1 MNISTESFLTVVYD
15 HVLMFRMSR
24 AFEIIAWL
32 IRLTFRLFISRPLA
46 ILSYLF
52 LAVLITIPV
61 AVFIRPAFTLNN
73 ISEGILRVFSL
84 FPELF
89 PLVFVAGG
97 LLEVVN
103 LLQVKSTSGRGR
115 I

>member
-1 MNISTESFLTVVYD
+1 MRVLNKSFIDTAYGYLVMFSTSRVYSAI
-15 HVLMFRMSR
+15 VWFILLMFR
-24 AFEIIAWL
+24 I
-32 IRLTFRLFISRPLA
+32 FIFRPLA

>member
-1 MNISTESFLTVVYD
+1 MNISTESFLTAVYD
-15 HVLMFRMSR
+15 HVVMFRMSR

-61 AVFIRPAFTLNN
+61 TVFIKPAFTLHH

-89 PLVFVAGG
+89 YLVFVAGV
-97 LLEVVN
+97 LSEAAD
-103 LLQVKSTSGRGR
+103 LLQVKSGRGR

>member
-1 MNISTESFLTVVYD
+1 MKIFTEPFLTAVYD
-15 HVLMFRMSR
+15 HVVMFRMSR
-24 AFEIIAWL
+24 EFAAMLWF
-32 IRLTFRLFISRPLA
+32 IRLAFRLFISRPLA

-52 LAVLITIPV
+52 LAVLIAIPV
-61 AVFIRPAFTLNN
+61 TVFIKPAFTLDN

-89 PLVFVAGG
+89 YLVFVAGV
-97 LLEVVN
+97 LSEAAD
-103 LLQVKSTSGRGR
+103 LLQVKSGRGR